1 MAAAAIEKLE
11 RKSQENG
18 NGYFVFIE
26 GGRIDHG
33 HHETRVGYALDEMV
47 EFDAAVETVIQ
58 MTDPRDTLVVVT
70 ADHSHTLSMSGYA
83 KRGTPILGMDAQQRD
98 VNGVPYSTL
107 NYAIGKWQSLDKER
121 AEELHRCYRYT
132 AGYLQRQ
139 PHVISFGR
147 QQGAAATLRHGS
159 GGH

>member
-1 MAAAAIEKLE
+1 
-11 RKSQENG
+11 
-18 NGYFVFIE
+18 
-26 GGRIDHG
+26 
-33 HHETRVGYALDEMV
+33 MV

-107 NYAIGKWQSLDKER
+107 NYAIGKWQSLDKD
-121 AEELHRCYRYT
+121 
-132 AGYLQRQ
+132 
-139 PHVISFGR
+139 GR
-147 QQGAAATLRHGS
+147 RESPSKTLS
-159 GGH
+159 PSK